1 VKIKIF
7 RSNSMQNLSDISV
20 VKDLLN
26 RHGFKFSK
34 ALGQNFLINPTVC
47 PRMAEACGADENTGV
62 IEVGPGFGVLTAELA
77 KRAKKVV
84 SIELDERLLP
94 VLDETLAEFDNV
106 EVINSD
112 VLKVDLH
119 KLIEEK
125 FSGMKVAVC
134 ANLPYYIT
142 SPVIMHLLES
152 KLPVENITVM
162 VQKEAAQ
169 RLCAPV
175 GSRDAGAVTVA
186 VDYYAD
192 AEKIFDVSAGS
203 FMPAPKVD
211 SSVIR
216 LNVRKQPPIDL
227 SDEKLFFR
235 MVKAV
240 FAQRRKTAANSIS
253 AGMSLPKET
262 VYKAIEA
269 AGYSENVRAESFTL
283 NELASLANEI
293 FTVTQQ

>member
-1 VKIKIF
+1 
-7 RSNSMQNLSDISV
+7 MQNLSDISV

-47 PRMAEACGADENTGV
+47 PRMADACGADENTGV

-77 KRAKKVV
+77 KKAKKVV

-125 FSGMKVAVC
+125 FGGMKVAVC

-216 LNVRKQPPIDL
+216 LNVRKQPPIEL
-227 SDEKLFFR
+227 NDEKLFFR

-253 AGMSLPKET
+253 SGMSLSKET

-283 NELASLANEI
+283 DELATLANEI
-293 FTVTQQ
+293 YNVTRQ

>member
-1 VKIKIF
+1 
-7 RSNSMQNLSDISV
+7 MQNLSDISV

-47 PRMAEACGADENTGV
+47 PRMADACGADENTGV

-77 KRAKKVV
+77 KKAKKVV

-125 FSGMKVAVC
+125 FAGMKVAVC

-216 LNVRKQPPIDL
+216 LNVRKQPPIEL
-227 SDEKLFFR
+227 CDEKLFFR

-253 AGMSLPKET
+253 AGMSLSKEN

-269 AGYSENVRAESFTL
+269 AGYGENVRAESFTL
-283 NELASLANEI
+283 DELAALANEI
-293 FTVTQQ
+293 YNVTRQ

>member
-1 VKIKIF
+1 MK
-7 RSNSMQNLSDISV
+7 NLSDISV

-47 PRMAEACGADENTGV
+47 PRMADVCGADENTGV

-77 KRAKKVV
+77 KKAKKVV

-94 VLDETLAEFDNV
+94 VLSETLEDFDNV
-106 EVINSD
+106 EIINSD

-119 KLIEEK
+119 RLIEEK

-192 AEKIFDVSAGS
+192 AKKMFDVSAGS

-216 LNVRKQPPIDL
+216 LDVRKEPPVEL
-227 SDEKLFFR
+227 CDEKLFFR

-253 AGMSLPKET
+253 AGMSIPKDI
-262 VYKAIEA
+262 VYQAIEA

-283 NELASLANEI
+283 DELAALSNELWRI
-293 FTVTQQ
+293 TQQ

>member
-1 VKIKIF
+1 
-7 RSNSMQNLSDISV
+7 MQNLSDASV
-20 VKDLLN
+20 VKDLLS

-47 PRMAEACGADENTGV
+47 PRMAQVCGADESTGV

-77 KRAKKVV
+77 KKAKKVV

-94 VLDETLAEFDNV
+94 VLDETLADFNNV
-106 EVINSD
+106 KIINAD
-112 VLKVDLH
+112 VLKVDL
-119 KLIEEK
+119 KKIIEEE
-125 FSGMKVAVC
+125 FAGMKVAVC

-152 KLPVENITVM
+152 RLPIENLTVM

-186 VDYYAD
+186 VDFYSD
-192 AEKIFDVSAGS
+192 AKKAFDVSAGS

-211 SSVIR
+211 SSVIK
-216 LNVRKQPPIDL
+216 LDIRKQPPIEL
-227 SDEKLFFR
+227 KDEKLFFR

-253 AGMSLPKET
+253 AGMSLPKEK
-262 VYKAIEA
+262 VYAAIA
-269 AGYSENVRAESFTL
+269 NAGYPETVRAESFTME
-283 NELASLANEI
+283 ELAVLANSI
-293 FTVTQQ
+293 YDVTK

>member
-1 VKIKIF
+1 
-7 RSNSMQNLSDISV
+7 MQNLSDASV
-20 VKDLLN
+20 VKDLLG

-47 PRMAEACGADENTGV
+47 PRMAEVCGADENTGV

-77 KRAKKVV
+77 KKAKKVV

-94 VLDETLAEFDNV
+94 VLDETLSEFDNV
-106 EVINSD
+106 KIINAD
-112 VLKVDLH
+112 ILKVDL
-119 KLIEEK
+119 KKIIEEE

-152 KLPVENITVM
+152 RLPIENLTVM

-186 VDYYAD
+186 VDFYSD
-192 AEKIFDVSAGS
+192 AKKAFDVSAGS

-211 SSVIR
+211 SSVIK
-216 LNVRKQPPIDL
+216 LDIRKQPPIEL
-227 SDEKLFFR
+227 KDEKLFFR

-253 AGMSLPKET
+253 AGMSLPKDT
-262 VYKAIEA
+262 VYTAIEN
-269 AGYSENVRAESFTL
+269 AGYPETVRAESFTMDD
-283 NELASLANEI
+283 LAVLANAI
-293 FTVTQQ
+293 YDVTK

>member
-1 VKIKIF
+1 
-7 RSNSMQNLSDISV
+7 MQNLSDISV

-34 ALGQNFLINPTVC
+34 ALGENFLINPTVC

-293 FTVTQQ
+293 FTVTRQ

>member
-1 VKIKIF
+1 
-7 RSNSMQNLSDISV
+7 MQNLSDISV

-216 LNVRKQPPIDL
+216 LNVRKQPPISL

-293 FTVTQQ
+293 YTVTRQ